1 MYIFLFAG
9 FFLFSFPCFSQ
20 AHFINGKV
28 VDSAGNPVEFANVVI
43 KDQNGKIVEGTIT
56 DQKGVFRLKAK
67 EGTYKLTVSFLGYE
81 NWDLGY
87 EDWDLRYEN
96 WDKEMM
102 MHKNQDLGIITLSES
117 KSDLG
122 EVIVTAE
129 KPVIEKKVDRLVFN
143 VEHSISASSGTVLDA
158 LRKTPGVAVDQ
169 DGAISMIGKGG
180 VSVLIDDRMLQL
192 SGEDLTNFLQ
202 SIASDDV
209 KSIEVITTPPAK
221 YEAEGAGGLINIQYK
236 KGRKNA
242 WNNSLR
248 AAYTQATYPS
258 YSLGNAFSYRKN
270 KLRLFISADAKTGSK
285 ARLTTAKIDF
295 DIPRL
300 RDRDIKK
307 RANSFSGRFGL
318 DYDLSSKSS
327 IGAQYLGGFK
337 IGKDYTGNNIYD
349 GVNVIT
355 KDTLSIISNGIDD
368 EETNNHSVN
377 LHYLQR
383 LDSIGNKFSMDLDY
397 FTYYTHQDKDLAST
411 TFSTDIT
418 KKNQTKLDSL
428 LNIGDQRI
436 ENYSAKID
444 AERFASWAKISYGAK
459 TSFTRT
465 NNLINYQYYYNTFED
480 LTLRDS
486 TQIDRFIY
494 TENTQAAYIDF
505 AKELGKKWTFKL
517 GLRVEYTQTTTDS
530 QANKE
535 KNQKRKYLQWFPILY
550 ALHTIN
556 DRHSLNLNY
565 NRRINRPEFWA
576 LDPFRRYLSNVSY
589 IVGNPSLQPSFTDKI
604 ELSHNY
610 KNKVISTVF
619 FSATTDG
626 FFQVPQVD
634 SKTKKEILITKN
646 YYILYQYG
654 ISESYAFHPFPWW
667 SSQNQAQ
674 VFYSLHT
681 IDPTIDAVGYNGF
694 GFYLNTNNSF
704 ILNKRKTIQ
713 GEINFVLDAPGVFN
727 IYKERPRYKLDLGL
741 RLFLW
746 NKQWELS
753 IALNDALKNFVYR
766 YSSITNNIRRKN
778 KDCVDIQTLKLSFKH
793 HFGNRTISVKERGF
807 GNKEEKNR
815 TNQ

>member
-67 EGTYKLTVSFLGYE
+67 EGTYKLTISFLGYE
-81 NWDLGY
+81 DWDLGY
-87 EDWDLRYEN
+87 EDWD
-96 WDKEMM
+96 KEMM
-102 MHKNQDLGIITLSES
+102 MDKNQDLGIITLSES

-236 KGRKNA
+236 KGRRNA

-258 YSLGNAFSYRKN
+258 YSLGNAFSYSKN
-270 KLRLFISADAKTGSK
+270 KLRLFVSADAKTGNK
-285 ARLTTAKIDF
+285 ARLTRSKIDF
-295 DIPRL
+295 DIPRFI
-300 RDRDIKK
+300 DRDIK
-307 RANSFSGRFGL
+307 RRTNSFSGRFGL

-337 IGKDYTGNNIYD
+337 IRKDYTGNNIYD
-349 GVNVIT
+349 GVINYIT
-355 KDTLSIISNGIDD
+355 KESPYIISNEVDD

-397 FTYYTHQDKDLAST
+397 FTYSTHQDKDLAST
-411 TFSTDIT
+411 TFSTDTT
-418 KKNQTKLDSL
+418 KKNQTKLDKI
-428 LNIGDQRI
+428 LNVGDQRI

-444 AERFASWAKISYGAK
+444 VERPTSWAKISYGAK

-480 LTLRDS
+480 STLRDS

-517 GLRVEYTQTTTDS
+517 GLRAEYTQTATDS

-535 KNQKRKYLQWFPILY
+535 KNQKRKYLQWFPTFY

-556 DRHSLNLNY
+556 DRHSVNLNY
-565 NRRINRPEFWA
+565 NRRINRPGFWK
-576 LDPFRRYLSNVSY
+576 LNPFRWYFSVFSY
-589 IVGNPSLQPSFTDKI
+589 GEGNPFLQPSFTDKI
-604 ELSHNY
+604 ELSHTY
-610 KNKVISTVF
+610 KNKLISAAF
-619 FSATTDG
+619 FSVTTDG
-626 FFQVPQVD
+626 FFGEVPIIDAINKEQIF
-634 SKTKKEILITKN
+634 TKQN
-646 YYILYQYG
+646 YYTLYQYG
-654 ISESYAFHPFPWW
+654 ISESYAFHPFSWW
-667 SSQNQAQ
+667 NSQTQANLY
-674 VFYSLHT
+674 YSQHT
-681 IDPTIDAVGYNGF
+681 LDSEVNAIEQNGF
-694 GFYLNTNNSF
+694 VAYLSTNNSF
-704 ILNKRKTIQ
+704 TFNKRKTIQ
-713 GEINFVLDAPGVFN
+713 GELNFVWEYYGSFAAINKYKPYYSLDFGFN
-727 IYKERPRYKLDLGL
+727 MFFLDKHL
-741 RLFLW
+741 
-746 NKQWELS
+746 QCS
-753 IALNDALKNFVYR
+753 IALNDALKTLSYHATT
-766 YSSITNNIRRKN
+766 ITNNIMQEYINYLDSR
-778 KDCVDIQTLKLSFKH
+778 QLKLSFKY
-793 HFGNRTISVKERGF
+793 HFGNTTISVKQRAL

-815 TNQ
+815 SN

>member
-28 VDSAGNPVEFANVVI
+28 VDSTGKPIEFANVVI

-56 DQKGVFRLKAK
+56 DQKGIFRLKAK
-67 EGTYKLTVSFLGYE
+67 EGTYKLTISFLGYE
-81 NWDLGY
+81 NWD
-87 EDWDLRYEN
+87 
-96 WDKEMM
+96 KEMIID
-102 MHKNQDLGIITLSES
+102 KNQDLGIIALTES

-236 KGRKNA
+236 KGRRNA

-258 YSLGNAFSYRKN
+258 YSLGNAFSYSKN
-270 KLRLFISADAKTGSK
+270 KLKVLISADGKIGSK
-285 ARLTTAKIDF
+285 ARTTTYTIDF
-295 DIPRL
+295 PDEPRL
-300 RDRDIKK
+300 GDRDIKK
-307 RANSFSGRFGL
+307 TSRSFSGRFGL
-318 DYDLSSKSS
+318 DYDLSKKAS
-327 IGAQYLGGFK
+327 LGLLYSGVFRE
-337 IGKDYTGNNIYD
+337 GNGNTKNKIYD
-349 GVNVIT
+349 GVNTIT
-355 KDTLSIISNGIDD
+355 KDTLSIISNSSD
-368 EETNNHSVN
+368 EETTNNHSVN

-397 FTYYTHQDKDLAST
+397 FTYSTDQDKDLAST
-411 TFSTDIT
+411 TFSTDAT
-418 KKNQTKLDSL
+418 KKNQTKLDEI
-428 LNIGDQRI
+428 LNVGDQRI

-444 AERFASWAKISYGAK
+444 AERPTSWAKISYGAK

-465 NNLINYQYYYNTFED
+465 NNLINYQYYSNSKSSD
-480 LTLRDS
+480 ILKLDS

-517 GLRVEYTQTTTDS
+517 GLRAEYTQTTTDS
-530 QANKE
+530 QENKE

-550 ALHTIN
+550 AFRTIN

-565 NRRINRPEFWA
+565 NRRINRPEFLY

-589 IVGNPSLQPSFTDKI
+589 AVGNPFLQPSFTDKI
-604 ELSHNY
+604 ELSHTYQNQL
-610 KNKVISTVF
+610 ISTLS
-619 FSATTDG
+619 FSKTTDG
-626 FFQVPQVD
+626 FDQLPMID
-634 SKTKKEILITKN
+634 NMTKEEIYNEQN
-646 YYILYQYG
+646 YYTLYQYG
-654 ISESYAFHPFPWW
+654 LSESYAFHPFSWW

-674 VFYSLHT
+674 LFYSKYK
-681 IDPTIDAVGYNGF
+681 IDPEVNAVEQNGF
-694 GFYLNTNNSF
+694 NIYLSTNNSF
-704 ILNKRKTIQ
+704 TLNKRKTIQ
-713 GEINFVLDAPGVFN
+713 GEINFVWEYFESYAAIN
-727 IYKERPRYKLDLGL
+727 RYKPYYNLDLGL

-746 NKQWELS
+746 NKKWQCLVV
-753 IALNDALKNFVYR
+753 LNDALKTLVYHTAISTNDIR
-766 YSSITNNIRRKN
+766 QEVINYLDSRQIT
-778 KDCVDIQTLKLSFKH
+778 LSLNYT
-793 HFGNRTISVKERGF
+793 FGNKTISVKEREV
-807 GNKEEKNR
+807 GNKEENNR
-815 TNQ
+815 SN

>member
-28 VDSAGNPVEFANVVI
+28 VDSAGNPIEFANVVI

-67 EGTYKLTVSFLGYE
+67 EGTYKLTISFLGYE
-81 NWDLGY
+81 NWD
-87 EDWDLRYEN
+87 
-96 WDKEMM
+96 KEMIID
-102 MHKNQDLGIITLSES
+102 KNQDLGIIALTES

-221 YEAEGAGGLINIQYK
+221 YEAEGSGGLINIQYK

-270 KLRLFISADAKTGSK
+270 KLRLFVSADAKTGSK
-285 ARLTTAKIDF
+285 AKVGTYKVYFNKLRLGNRA
-295 DIPRL
+295 
-300 RDRDIKK
+300 IKK
-307 RANSFSGRFGL
+307 RTNSFSGRFGL
-318 DYDLSSKSS
+318 DYDLSSKSL
-327 IGAQYLGGFK
+327 IGMQYLGGFK
-337 IGKDYTGNNIYD
+337 IGKDYTGNYIYD
-349 GVNVIT
+349 GINSIT
-355 KDTLSIISNGIDD
+355 KESPSIISNGVDD
-368 EETNNHSVN
+368 EETNNHSIN

-418 KKNQTKLDSL
+418 KKNQTKLDKI
-428 LNIGDQRI
+428 LNVGDQRI

-444 AERFASWAKISYGAK
+444 AERPTSWAKISYGAK

-465 NNLINYQYYYNTFED
+465 NNLINYQYYSNSKSSD
-480 LTLRDS
+480 ILKLDS
-486 TQIDRFIY
+486 TQIDLFIY

-517 GLRVEYTQTTTDS
+517 GLRAEYTQTTTDS

-576 LDPFRRYLSNVSY
+576 LDPFRQYLSNVSY
-589 IVGNPSLQPSFTDKI
+589 TVGNPFLQHSFTDKI

-610 KNKVISTVF
+610 KNKFISTVF
-619 FSATTDG
+619 FSTTTDG
-626 FFQVPQVD
+626 FFQVPVLD
-634 SKTKKEILITKN
+634 NKTNEQIYTTKN
-646 YYILYQYG
+646 YYIQYQYG
-654 ISESYAFHPFPWW
+654 ASESYAFQPFSWW
-667 SSQNQAQ
+667 DSHNK
-674 VFYSLHT
+674 VNLYYSKND
-681 IDPTIDAVGYNGF
+681 IYPGIDAVAQNGI
-694 GFYLNTNNSF
+694 GIYLSSHNSLALNT
-704 ILNKRKTIQ
+704 KKTIQ
-713 GEINFVLDAPGVFN
+713 GEINFILDYSDSYAAIN
-727 IYKERPRYKLDLGL
+727 QYKLYHSLDLGL
-741 RLFLW
+741 NMFFLD
-746 NKQWELS
+746 KQLQGS
-753 IALNDALKNFVYR
+753 IAFNDVLKSLVYR
-766 YSSITNNIRRKN
+766 SSTFTIIKEEYNNYIDSQQIKFS
-778 KDCVDIQTLKLSFKH
+778 LKYN
-793 HFGNRTISVKERGF
+793 FGNNTISVKKRAF

-815 TNQ
+815 AN